1 MSYLSNVLKSNSI
14 CWTNKRLEQILES
27 RSYFLFQK
35 CLHSILR
42 FLLNASTLIVDSGRT
57 ENRVKGPIITI
68 FQTTVFNIFFS
79 LQFGEES
86 RQLTNTLAQQ
96 QPASGR
102 SQDSQFTA
110 WYFYLRFT
118 IIALQFEQN
127 CKNDLITD
135 CSASV
140 LGSQFCFL
148 TVELLSFV

>member
-42 FLLNASTLIVDSGRT
+42 FLLNASTLIVGSGRT

-102 SQDSQFTA
+102 SQDCLKYWITVSSLLDISIYDLQL
-110 WYFYLRFT
+110 LRSK
-118 IIALQFEQN
+118 QYEQN

-140 LGSQFCFL
+140 L
-148 TVELLSFV
+148 SFAS